1 MRKRIVKDGSLRVS
15 GHRFAVEP
23 TTIAE
28 RIATAAA
35 GNGTTLALATDGKLW
50 AWGERQGPRL
60 ITFGR

>member
-1 MRKRIVKDGSLRVS
+1 MS